1 MRVFVGSMR
10 THTNYA
16 RAATLVLYARDYLRQ
31 IQRCSDVDSLS
42 EPVSMPGLNRP
53 AVCAV
58 VGVARRQAWHSDAE
72 LKTRLMQVRHA
83 HGHPNVEARVP
94 AES

>member
-1 MRVFVGSMR
+1 MRERRPYV
-10 THTNYA
+10 
-16 RAATLVLYARDYLRQ
+16 VLYARDYLCQ

-58 VGVARRQAWHSDAE
+58 GVAKRQAWHSDAE